1 MTMKL
6 NGLKDSLKVKLAS
19 ALDNIKAKATYTI
32 YNNEYRVVRWCEV
45 VSIDNGGEMLKVTID
60 KLDNDKIHVY
70 DVAIKFDGD
79 HYLMIDEM
87 HSCSIDAV
95 RKLNY
100 FSDVEITNCKVFTSG
115 RTVVDYV
122 VNNVCYFMG
131 LPTV

>member
-19 ALDNIKAKATYTI
+19 ALDDIKAKTTYTL
-32 YNNEYRVVRWCEV
+32 YNNVYRVVNACEIV
-45 VSIDNGGEMLKVTID
+45 PINNGSEMLKVTID

-79 HYLMIDEM
+79 RYLMIDEM

-95 RKLNY
+95 RKMNY
-100 FSDVEITNCKVFTSG
+100 FDDVTIYKCKVFTSG

>member
-6 NGLKDSLKVKLAS
+6 NGLKDSLRVKIAS
-19 ALDNIKAKATYTI
+19 ALDNIKVKTTYTV
-32 YNNEYRVVRWCEV
+32 YNNEHRVVHSCDVISVNDSEV
-45 VSIDNGGEMLKVTID
+45 LKVTID
-60 KLDNDKIHVY
+60 RLENGKICVY
-70 DVAIKFDGD
+70 DVAIKFDGE

-87 HSCSIDAV
+87 HSCDVDAV
-95 RKLNY
+95 RKMNY
-100 FSDVEITNCKVFTSG
+100 FDDVDTTKCRVFTSG

>member
-6 NGLKDSLKVKLAS
+6 NGLKDSLRVKIAS
-19 ALDNIKAKATYTI
+19 ALDNIKVKTTYTI
-32 YNNEYRVVRWCEV
+32 NNNEHRVVHSCDV
-45 VSIDNGGEMLKVTID
+45 VSVNGNEMLKVTID
-60 KLDNDKIHVY
+60 RLVNDKICVY

-79 HYLMIDEM
+79 RYLMIDEM
-87 HSCSIDAV
+87 HSCDVDVV
-95 RKLNY
+95 RGMNY
-100 FSDVEITNCKVFTSG
+100 FDDVDVTKCRVFTSG

>member
-19 ALDNIKAKATYTI
+19 ALTNIKAKTTYTI
-32 YNNEYRVVRWCEV
+32 YNNEYQVVRWCEV
-45 VSIDNGGEMLKVTID
+45 VSIDNGSEMLKVTID

-70 DVAIKFDGD
+70 DVAIKFDGYY
-79 HYLMIDEM
+79 YLMADEM

-100 FSDVEITNCKVFTSG
+100 FDDVEITNCKVFTSG

>member
-19 ALDNIKAKATYTI
+19 ALDNIKAKTTYTI
-32 YNNEYRVVRWCEV
+32 YNNEYRVVNSCEII
-45 VSIDNGGEMLKVTID
+45 SANNGSEMLKVTID
-60 KLDNDKIHVY
+60 KLDNDKIYVY

-100 FSDVEITNCKVFTSG
+100 FGDVDITKCRVFTSG

-122 VNNVCYFMG
+122 VDNVCYFMG

>member
-19 ALDNIKAKATYTI
+19 ALDNIKAKTTYTI
-32 YNNEYRVVRWCEV
+32 YNNEYQVVRWCEV

-100 FSDVEITNCKVFTSG
+100 FGDVDITKCRVFTSG

>member
-6 NGLKDSLKVKLAS
+6 NGLKDSLKVKLTS
-19 ALDNIKAKATYTI
+19 ALDDIKVKTTYTVA
-32 YNNEYRVVRWCEV
+32 NDEFRVVHSCDV
-45 VSIDNGGEMLKVTID
+45 VSVSCSEILRVTIN
-60 KLDNDKIHVY
+60 KLAGDKICVY

-79 HYLMIDEM
+79 HYLIADEM
-87 HSCSIDAV
+87 HSYDVNAV
-95 RKLNY
+95 MK
-100 FSDVEITNCKVFTSG
+100 TNVDTTKCKVFTSG